1 VLPWLPESNPVPSR
15 STPMAAARAVAEAE
29 AALEQAS
36 STPLWCDD
44 SSRPAPRAPLRG
56 DHEMD
61 LVVVGGGFTGLWAAL
76 LALQENPGRQV
87 VILEGDRLAW
97 AATGR
102 NGGFCSS
109 SLTHGVGNGLA
120 RWPQEMPLLQRLG
133 AANLDA
139 IEATIADLGI
149 DCDFERTGEL
159 DVAIEPWQLE
169 DLRDLHETLRG
180 LGEQSE
186 LLDGAQACALV
197 SSPTYLGGLLDR
209 RGVAM
214 VNPARLAWGLA
225 DAIEAAGG
233 QIHESTRV
241 LKLRSSGDGVGLTTG
256 TSRGTGTVRA
266 RQVVLATNAFPSP
279 LRRAR
284 AYVVPVW
291 DHMIA
296 TEPLSQSQRESL
308 GWAGREGVGDA
319 GNQFHYYRLTR
330 DDRLVFGGYDAL
342 YYYGSDL
349 SARRQRRPETEQM
362 LYRHLLETFPG
373 LRGIR
378 ITHTWGGAIDTSTRF
393 SASWQRAFGDNLVS
407 VLGYTGLGVGAS
419 RFGAQVCLDL
429 LAGRDNE
436 RTRLEMVRRRPMP
449 WPPEPVRWLGIQ
461 LTRRSIARA
470 DANNGRRDLWLRLLD
485 RLGLGF
491 DS

>member
-1 VLPWLPESNPVPSR
+1 VLPE
-15 STPMAAARAVAEAE
+15 T
-29 AALEQAS
+29 ALQDAS
-36 STPLWCDD
+36 STPLWWDD
-44 SSRPAPRAPLRG
+44 SRKPEPRAPLSG
-56 DHEMD
+56 DRDVD
-61 LVVVGGGFTGLWAAL
+61 LAVVGGGFTGLWAAL
-76 LALQENPGRQV
+76 LALEEDPGREV
-87 VILEGDRLAW
+87 VLLEGARLGW

-120 RWPQEMPLLQRLG
+120 RWPDEMPLLQRLG

-139 IEATIADLGI
+139 IEATVRGHGI

-159 DVAIEPWQLE
+159 DVAVEPWQLD
-169 DLRDLHETLRG
+169 DLRELHETLRG
-180 LGEQSE
+180 LGEESE
-186 LLDGAQACALV
+186 LLSAEQTRALV

-225 DAIEAAGG
+225 EVVEAAGG
-233 QIHESTRV
+233 RIHETTRV
-241 LKLRSSGDGVGLTTG
+241 LGMASDGDRVALTT
-256 TSRGTGTVRA
+256 STGTVRA
-266 RQVVLATNAFPSP
+266 RQVVLATNVFRSP

-291 DHMIA
+291 DHMIV
-296 TEPLSQSQRESL
+296 TEPLSPGQREAL
-308 GWAGREGVGDA
+308 GWQGRCGVGDS
-319 GNQFHYYRLTR
+319 GNQFHYYRLTS

-349 SARRQRRPETEQM
+349 STRRQRRPETEEM
-362 LYRHLLETFPG
+362 LYRHMLVTFPALEG
-373 LRGIR
+373 VR

-393 SASWQRAFGDNLVS
+393 SASWQSALEGRVAS

-436 RTRLEMVRRRPMP
+436 RTRLEMVRRSPMR
-449 WPPEPVRWLGIQ
+449 WPPEPLRWLGIQ
-461 LTRRSIARA
+461 MTRRSIARA
-470 DANNGRRDLWLRLLD
+470 DARGGRRDLWLRLLD

>member
-1 VLPWLPESNPVPSR
+1 M
-15 STPMAAARAVAEAE
+15 STLSQRQAE
-29 AALEQAS
+29 AALEDAS
-36 STPLWCDD
+36 SAPLWSDD
-44 SSRPAPRAPLRG
+44 PRRPQPRAALRG
-56 DHEMD
+56 DRDVD
-61 LVVVGGGFTGLWAAL
+61 LAVVGGGFTGLWAAL
-76 LALQENPGRQV
+76 LALEEDPGRDV
-87 VILEGDRLAW
+87 VVLEGARLAW

-120 RWPQEMPLLQRLG
+120 RWPDEMPLLQRLG

-139 IEATIADLGI
+139 IETTIRERGI

-159 DVAIEPWQLE
+159 DVAVEPWQVE
-169 DLRDLHETLRG
+169 DLRSLHETLHE
-180 LGEQSE
+180 LGEESE
-186 LLDGAQACALV
+186 LLSAGQTCALV

-225 DAIEAAGG
+225 DAVERAGG
-233 QIHESTRV
+233 RIHENTRV
-241 LKLRSSGDGVGLTTG
+241 LTMRSAGERVALTTA
-256 TSRGTGTVRA
+256 TGTVRA
-266 RQVVLATNAFPSP
+266 RQVVLATNVFRSP

-296 TEPLSQSQRESL
+296 TEPLSRGQREAL
-308 GWAGREGVGDA
+308 GWEGRQGVGDA
-319 GNQFHYYRLTR
+319 GNQFHYYRLTS
-330 DDRLVFGGYDAL
+330 DNRLLFGGYDAL

-362 LYRHLLETFPG
+362 LYRHMLETFPG
-373 LRGIR
+373 LRGVR

-393 SASWQRAFGDNLVS
+393 SASWHRGFGGRVAS

-436 RTRLEMVRRRPMP
+436 RTRLEMVRRAPMP

-461 LTRRSIARA
+461 MTRRSIARA
-470 DANNGRRDLWLRLLD
+470 DAQGGRRDLWLRILD

>member
-1 VLPWLPESNPVPSR
+1 VLWLPDRTPVPTRES
-15 STPMAAARAVAEAE
+15 E
-29 AALEQAS
+29 AALAHAS
-36 STPLWCDD
+36 SIPLWIDD
-44 SSRPAPRAPLRG
+44 SRRPEPRPPLRG
-56 DHEMD
+56 DLDVD

-76 LALQENPGRQV
+76 LALEEDPGRKV
-87 VILEGDRLAW
+87 VVLEGARLAW

-120 RWPQEMPLLQRLG
+120 RWPEEMPLLQRLG

-139 IEATIADLGI
+139 IEATIRERGI

-159 DVAIEPWQLE
+159 DVAVEAWQLE
-169 DLRDLHETLRG
+169 DLRGLHETLRE
-180 LGEQSE
+180 LGEESA
-186 LLDGAQACALV
+186 LLSAAQTRALV

-209 RGVAM
+209 HGVAM

-225 DAIEAAGG
+225 DAVEDAGG
-233 QIHESTRV
+233 RIHENTRV
-241 LKLRSSGDGVGLTTG
+241 LRLRSAGERVELTAAT
-256 TSRGTGTVRA
+256 TNGTGTVRA
-266 RQVVLATNAFPSP
+266 RQVVLATNVFRSP

-296 TEPLSQSQRESL
+296 TEPLSQSQRQAL
-308 GWAGREGVGDA
+308 GWEGRSGVGDS
-319 GNQFHYYRLTR
+319 GNQFHYYRLTS
-330 DDRLVFGGYDAL
+330 DDRLIFGGYDAL

-349 SARRQRRPETEQM
+349 STRRQRRPETEQM
-362 LYRHLLETFPG
+362 LYRHMLRTFPG
-373 LRGIR
+373 LKGVR

-393 SASWQRAFGDNLVS
+393 SASWQRAYGGRVAS

-461 LTRRSIARA
+461 MTRRSIARA
-470 DANNGRRDLWLRLLD
+470 DARGGRRDLWLRLLD

>member
-1 VLPWLPESNPVPSR
+1 VLPWLPESTTLPTREVES
-15 STPMAAARAVAEAE
+15 AFD
-29 AALEQAS
+29 QAS
-36 STPLWCDD
+36 SVPLWCDD
-44 SSRPAPRAPLRG
+44 SRRPQARAALRG
-56 DHEMD
+56 DHDVD
-61 LVVVGGGFTGLWAAL
+61 LAVVGGGFTGLWAAL
-76 LALQENPGRQV
+76 LALEENPGRDV
-87 VILEGDRLAW
+87 VVLEGARLAW

-109 SLTHGVGNGLA
+109 SLTHGVGNGVA
-120 RWPQEMPLLQRLG
+120 RWPAEMPLLQRLG

-139 IEATIADLGI
+139 IEATITQRGI

-159 DVAIEPWQLE
+159 DVAVQPWQLE
-169 DLRDLHETLRG
+169 DLRGLHETLRE
-180 LGEQSE
+180 LGEESE
-186 LLDGAQACALV
+186 LLSGAQTRALV

-225 DAIEAAGG
+225 DAIEGAGG
-233 QIHESTRV
+233 RIHESTRV
-241 LKLRSSGDGVGLTTG
+241 LRMRSAGGRVELTTATTHG
-256 TSRGTGTVRA
+256 TATIRA
-266 RQVVLATNAFPSP
+266 RQVVLATNVFRSP
-279 LRRAR
+279 LWRAR

-296 TEPLSQSQRESL
+296 TEPLSTSQLEAL
-308 GWAGREGVGDA
+308 GWEGRSGVGDA
-319 GNQFHYYRLTR
+319 GNQFHYYRLTSDNR
-330 DDRLVFGGYDAL
+330 VVFGGYDAL

-349 SARRQRRPETEQM
+349 SSRRQRRPETEQM

-373 LRGIR
+373 LKGVR

-393 SASWQRAFGDNLVS
+393 SASWQLAHGGKVAS

-436 RTRLEMVRRRPMP
+436 RTRLEMVRRGPMP

-461 LTRRSIARA
+461 MTRRSIARA
-470 DANNGRRDLWLRLLD
+470 DANGGRRDLWLRLLD

>member
-1 VLPWLPESNPVPSR
+1 MLLPPREE
-15 STPMAAARAVAEAE
+15 TMATHEAE
-29 AALEQAS
+29 TALAHAS
-36 STPLWCDD
+36 STALWCDD
-44 SSRPAPRAPLRG
+44 SARPAPRVALEG
-56 DHEMD
+56 DQDVD
-61 LVVVGGGFTGLWAAL
+61 LAVVGGGFTGLWAGL
-76 LALQENPGRQV
+76 LALEEDPGREV
-87 VILEGDRLAW
+87 VVLEGARLGW

-139 IEATIADLGI
+139 IEATIAQRGI

-159 DVAIEPWQLE
+159 DVAVAPWQLE
-169 DLRDLHETLRG
+169 DLRGLAQSLLE
-180 LGEQSE
+180 LGEPVE
-186 LLDGAQACALV
+186 LLTAAQTRALV
-197 SSPTYLGGLLDR
+197 DSPTYLGGLLDR

-214 VNPARLAWGLA
+214 LNPARLAWGLA
-225 DAIEAAGG
+225 AAFEGAGG
-233 QIHESTRV
+233 RIYEATRV
-241 LKLRSSGDGVGLTTG
+241 ARVRSSPERVLLTTA
-256 TSRGTGTVRA
+256 TGTVRA
-266 RQVVLATNAFPSP
+266 RQVILATNVFPCP

-296 TEPLSQSQRESL
+296 TEPLSLSQRAGL
-308 GWAGREGVGDA
+308 GWQGRSGVGDS
-319 GNQFHYYRLTR
+319 GNQFHYYRLTS
-330 DDRLVFGGYDAL
+330 DNRLIFGGYDAL

-349 SARRQRRPETEQM
+349 STRRQRRPQTEQM
-362 LYRHLLETFPG
+362 LYRHMLDTFPG
-373 LRGIR
+373 LAGVA

-393 SASWQRAFGDNLVS
+393 SASWHRALGGRVVS

-419 RFGAQVCLDL
+419 RFGAQVALDL

-436 RTRLEMVRRRPMP
+436 RTALEMVRRAPMP

-461 LTRRSIARA
+461 MTRHSMARA
-470 DANNGRRDLWLRLLD
+470 DAHDGRRDLWLRMLD

>member
-1 VLPWLPESNPVPSR
+1 VLPGRPEGTRTPR
-15 STPMAAARAVAEAE
+15 SVQE
-29 AALEQAS
+29 AATALEHAS

-44 SSRPAPRAPLRG
+44 ERRPAPRAALTG
-56 DHEMD
+56 DHDVD
-61 LVVVGGGFTGLWAAL
+61 LAVVGGGFTGLWAAL
-76 LALQENPGRQV
+76 LALEEDPGREV
-87 VILEGDRLAW
+87 VVLEGARLGW
-97 AATGR
+97 AASGR

-120 RWPQEMPLLQRLG
+120 RWPQELPLLQRLG

-139 IEATIADLGI
+139 IEATIAEHGI

-159 DVAIEPWQLE
+159 DVALEPWQLE
-169 DLRDLHETLRG
+169 DLRGHHQSLRD
-180 LGEQSE
+180 LGEEVE
-186 LLDGAQACALV
+186 LLDAEQTRALV
-197 SSPTYLGGLLDR
+197 ASPTYLGGLLDR

-225 DAIEAAGG
+225 DAVEGSGG
-233 QIHESTRV
+233 RIHEATRV
-241 LKLRSSGDGVGLTTG
+241 LRLRSARDRVALATA
-256 TSRGTGTVRA
+256 TGTVRA
-266 RQVVLATNAFPSP
+266 AQVVLATNVFRSP

-284 AYVVPVW
+284 GYVVPVW

-296 TEPLSQSQRESL
+296 TEPLSHRQRQGL
-308 GWAGREGVGDA
+308 GWQGRCGVGDS

-330 DDRLVFGGYDAL
+330 DNRLIFGGYDAL
-342 YYYGSDL
+342 YYFGSDL

-362 LYRHLLETFPG
+362 LYRHMLTTFPVLHG
-373 LRGIR
+373 VR
-378 ITHTWGGAIDTSTRF
+378 ITHAWGGAIDTSTRF
-393 SASWQRAFGDNLVS
+393 SASWQRAFGGKVAS

-436 RTRLEMVRRRPMP
+436 RTRLEMVRAGPMP
-449 WPPEPVRWLGIQ
+449 WPPEPLRWLGIQ
-461 LTRRSIARA
+461 MTRRSIARA
-470 DANNGRRDLWLRLLD
+470 DAHAGRRDLWLRTLD
-485 RLGLGF
+485 RAGLGF

>member
-1 VLPWLPESNPVPSR
+1 MLPWPQESAP
-15 STPMAAARAVAEAE
+15 TPAHEAE
-29 AALEQAS
+29 SALEHAS
-36 STPLWCDD
+36 SVPLWCDD
-44 SSRPAPRAPLRG
+44 SRRPPPRAALRG
-56 DHEMD
+56 EHDVD
-61 LVVVGGGFTGLWAAL
+61 LAVVGGGFTGLWAAL
-76 LALQENPGRQV
+76 LALQEDPGREV
-87 VILEGDRLAW
+87 VVLEGARLAW

-139 IEATIADLGI
+139 IEATIGRYGI

-159 DVAIEPWQLE
+159 DVAVQPWQLE
-169 DLRDLHETLRG
+169 DLRDLHQALRA
-180 LGEQSE
+180 LGDEPE
-186 LLDGAQACALV
+186 LLSGPQARALV

-225 DAIEAAGG
+225 EAIEGAGG
-233 QIHESTRV
+233 RIHEKTRV
-241 LKLRSSGDGVGLTTG
+241 LRMRSDADRVLLTTAN
-256 TSRGTGTVRA
+256 GTVRA
-266 RQVVLATNAFPSP
+266 REVVLATNVFRSP

-291 DHMIA
+291 DHIIA
-296 TEPLSQSQRESL
+296 TEPLSAGQLEGL
-308 GWAGREGVGDA
+308 GWESRSVVGDS
-319 GNQFHYYRLTR
+319 GNQFHYYRLTA
-330 DDRLVFGGYDAL
+330 DNRLVFGGYDAL

-362 LYRHLLETFPG
+362 LYRDLVATFPG
-373 LRGIR
+373 LRGVR

-393 SASWQRAFGDNLVS
+393 SASWQRAYGGKVVS

-436 RTRLEMVRRRPMP
+436 RTRLEMVRRKPIP

-461 LTRRSIARA
+461 MTRRSIARA
-470 DANNGRRDLWLRLLD
+470 DSNGGRRDLWLRLLD

>member
-1 VLPWLPESNPVPSR
+1 M
-15 STPMAAARAVAEAE
+15 TPTRFLAEAE
-29 AALEQAS
+29 MALGHAS
-36 STPLWCDD
+36 STPLWWDD
-44 SSRPAPRAPLRG
+44 SRQPEPRASLRG
-56 DHEMD
+56 DEDVD
-61 LVVVGGGFTGLWAAL
+61 LAIVGAGFTGLWAAL
-76 LALQENPGRQV
+76 LALEEDPARKV
-87 VILEGDRLAW
+87 VVLEGKRVGW

-120 RWPQEMPLLQRLG
+120 RWPDEMPLLQRLG

-139 IEATIADLGI
+139 IEATIRERDI

-159 DVAIEPWQLE
+159 DVAVEPWQLE
-169 DLRDLHETLRG
+169 DLGRLQKTM
-180 LGEQSE
+180 SE
-186 LLDGAQACALV
+186 LGQEVELLGAAQTRALV
-197 SSPTYLGGLLDR
+197 DSPTYLGGLLDR
-209 RGVAM
+209 HGVAM

-225 DAIEAAGG
+225 DAIEGSGG
-233 QIHESTRV
+233 RIHEATRV
-241 LKLRSSGDGVGLTTG
+241 QGLRSVGDRVALSTA
-256 TSRGTGTVRA
+256 SGTVRA
-266 RQVVLATNAFPSP
+266 RQVVLATNVFPSP

-291 DHMIA
+291 DHIIA
-296 TEPLSQSQRESL
+296 TEPLSQSQRDSL
-308 GWAGREGVGDA
+308 GWHGRQGVGDS

-330 DDRLVFGGYDAL
+330 DNRLVFGGYDAL

-349 SARRQRRPETEQM
+349 SARRQRRPETEQLLYLHM
-362 LYRHLLETFPG
+362 LATFPG
-373 LRGIR
+373 LQGVR

-393 SASWQRAFGDNLVS
+393 SASWQRAFGGKVVS

-436 RTRLEMVRRRPMP
+436 RTSLEMVRRAPLP
-449 WPPEPVRWLGIQ
+449 WPPEPLRWLGIQ
-461 LTRRSIARA
+461 MTRRSIARA
-470 DANNGRRDLWLRLLD
+470 DRHEGRRDIWLRALD

>member
-1 VLPWLPESNPVPSR
+1 MPTAEP
-15 STPMAAARAVAEAE
+15 AAA
-29 AALEQAS
+29 LDQAS

-44 SSRPAPRAPLRG
+44 PRRPGPRAALRG
-56 DHEMD
+56 DHDVD

-76 LALQENPGRQV
+76 LALEEDPGREV
-87 VILEGDRLAW
+87 VVLEGARLAW

-120 RWPQEMPLLQRLG
+120 RWPEEMPLLQRLG

-139 IEATIADLGI
+139 IEATIRERGI

-159 DVAIEPWQLE
+159 DVAVEPWQME
-169 DLRDLHETLRG
+169 DLRGLHETLRG
-180 LGEQSE
+180 LGEESE
-186 LLDGAQACALV
+186 LLSAAQARALV

-225 DAIEAAGG
+225 DAVEGAGG
-233 QIHESTRV
+233 RIHENTRV
-241 LKLRSSGDGVGLTTG
+241 LRLRSAGERVELSTVTAN
-256 TSRGTGTVRA
+256 GTGTLRA
-266 RQVVLATNAFPSP
+266 RQVVLATNVFRSP

-284 AYVVPVW
+284 SYVVPVW

-296 TEPLSQSQRESL
+296 TEPLSPSQRQSL
-308 GWAGREGVGDA
+308 GWEGRCGVGDA
-319 GNQFHYYRLTR
+319 GNQFHYYRLTS
-330 DDRLVFGGYDAL
+330 DDRLIFGGYDAL

-362 LYRHLLETFPG
+362 LYRHMLRTFPG
-373 LRGIR
+373 LHGVR

-393 SASWQRAFGDNLVS
+393 SASWQRAFGGKVVS

-461 LTRRSIARA
+461 MTRRSIASA
-470 DANNGRRDLWLRLLD
+470 DSHGGRRDLWLRMLD

>member
-1 VLPWLPESNPVPSR
+1 MSE
-15 STPMAAARAVAEAE
+15 RAAE
-29 AALEQAS
+29 AALEHAS

-44 SSRPAPRAPLRG
+44 SRRPQPRAGLTG
-56 DHEMD
+56 DHDVD
-61 LVVVGGGFTGLWAAL
+61 LAVVGGGFTGLWAAL
-76 LALQENPGRQV
+76 LALEEDPGRDV
-87 VILEGDRLAW
+87 VVLEGARLAW

-120 RWPQEMPLLQRLG
+120 RWPGEMPLLQRLG

-139 IEATIADLGI
+139 IESTIRKHKI

-159 DVAIEPWQLE
+159 DVAVEPWQLE
-169 DLRDLHETLRG
+169 DLRSVHQTLRN
-180 LGEQSE
+180 LGEPSE
-186 LLDGAQACALV
+186 LLSAEQTRALV

-225 DAIEAAGG
+225 DAIEGAGG
-233 QIHESTRV
+233 RIHETTRV
-241 LKLRSSGDGVGLTTG
+241 LRLRSAGERVLLTTA
-256 TSRGTGTVRA
+256 TGTVRA
-266 RQVVLATNAFPSP
+266 RHVVLATNVFRSP

-296 TEPLSQSQRESL
+296 TEPLSQSRRESL
-308 GWAGREGVGDA
+308 GWEGRSGVGDA
-319 GNQFHYYRLTR
+319 GNQFHYYRLTS
-330 DDRLVFGGYDAL
+330 DNRLIFGGYDAL

-362 LYRHLLETFPG
+362 LYRHMLETFPG
-373 LRGIR
+373 LHGVR

-393 SASWQRAFGDNLVS
+393 SASWQRALGGRVAS

-436 RTRLEMVRRRPMP
+436 RTRLQMVRRGPMP

-461 LTRRSIARA
+461 MTRRSIARA
-470 DANNGRRDLWLRLLD
+470 DANGGRRDLWLRLLD

>member
-1 VLPWLPESNPVPSR
+1 MSSLSR
-15 STPMAAARAVAEAE
+15 RQAE
-29 AALEQAS
+29 AALEGAS
-36 STPLWCDD
+36 STPLWRDD
-44 SSRPAPRAPLRG
+44 SRRPQPRAALPG
-56 DHEMD
+56 DRDVD

-76 LALQENPGRQV
+76 MALEEDPGREV
-87 VILEGDRLAW
+87 VVLEAARLAW

-120 RWPQEMPLLQRLG
+120 RWPDEMPLLQRLG
-133 AANLDA
+133 AANLNA
-139 IEATIADLGI
+139 IEETIRAGGI

-159 DVAIEPWQLE
+159 DVAVEPWQVE
-169 DLRDLHETLRG
+169 DLRSLHETLHG
-180 LGEQSE
+180 LGEDSE
-186 LLDGAQACALV
+186 LLSAAQTRALV

-209 RGVAM
+209 HGVAM

-225 DAIEAAGG
+225 DAVEAAGG
-233 QIHESTRV
+233 RIHETTRV
-241 LKLRSSGDGVGLTTG
+241 LRMRSAGGRVALTTA
-256 TSRGTGTVRA
+256 TGTVRA
-266 RQVVLATNAFPSP
+266 RQVVLATNVFRSP

-296 TEPLSQSQRESL
+296 TEPLSQSQRGSL
-308 GWAGREGVGDA
+308 GWEGRQGVGDA
-319 GNQFHYYRLTR
+319 GNQFHYYRLTS
-330 DDRLVFGGYDAL
+330 DDRLIFGGYDAL

-349 SARRQRRPETEQM
+349 STRRQRRPETEQM
-362 LYRHLLETFPG
+362 LYRHMLETFPG
-373 LRGIR
+373 LAGVA

-393 SASWQRAFGDNLVS
+393 SASWQRGFGGRVVS

-436 RTRLEMVRRRPMP
+436 RTRLEMVRRSPMP

-470 DANNGRRDLWLRLLD
+470 DAYGGRRDLWLRLLD

>member
-1 VLPWLPESNPVPSR
+1 MLWLPDRTPVPTRES
-15 STPMAAARAVAEAE
+15 E
-29 AALEQAS
+29 AALAHAS
-36 STPLWCDD
+36 STPLWIDD
-44 SSRPAPRAPLRG
+44 SRRPEPRPPLRG
-56 DHEMD
+56 DLDVD

-76 LALQENPGRQV
+76 LALEEDPGRKV
-87 VILEGDRLAW
+87 VVLEGARLAW

-120 RWPQEMPLLQRLG
+120 RWPEEMPLLQRLG

-139 IEATIADLGI
+139 IEATIRERGI

-159 DVAIEPWQLE
+159 DVAVEAWQLE
-169 DLRDLHETLRG
+169 DLRGLHETLRE
-180 LGEQSE
+180 LGEESA
-186 LLDGAQACALV
+186 LLNAAQTRALV

-209 RGVAM
+209 HGVAM

-225 DAIEAAGG
+225 DAVEDAGG
-233 QIHESTRV
+233 RIHENTRV
-241 LKLRSSGDGVGLTTG
+241 LRLRSAGERVELTAAT
-256 TSRGTGTVRA
+256 TNGTGTVRA
-266 RQVVLATNAFPSP
+266 RQVVLATNVFRSP

-296 TEPLSQSQRESL
+296 TEPLSQSQRQAL
-308 GWAGREGVGDA
+308 GWEGRSGVGDS
-319 GNQFHYYRLTR
+319 GNQFHYYRLTS
-330 DDRLVFGGYDAL
+330 DDRLIFGGYDAL

-349 SARRQRRPETEQM
+349 STRRQRRPETEQM
-362 LYRHLLETFPG
+362 LYRHMLRTFPG
-373 LRGIR
+373 LKGVR

-393 SASWQRAFGDNLVS
+393 SASWQRAYGGRVAS

-461 LTRRSIARA
+461 MTRRSIARA
-470 DANNGRRDLWLRLLD
+470 DARGGRRDLWLRLLD